1 MPLHCGNW
9 RFGGAQ
15 ERKGSVDNCII
26 RKRYEQ
32 VIFSV
37 ADKYKE
43 DDLTHIMY
51 LIYSGRCQYFR
62 YLRYPMNASSSKYLF
77 CARSAQGEKRIT
89 NLVDV
94 VRNRILMEQV
104 NSSEKGTTMKG
115 EAHIKVRLRFKQYH

>member
-1 MPLHCGNW
+1 LLDVPLHCGNW
-9 RFGGAQ
+9 HFGGAQ

-26 RKRYEQ
+26 RKKHEQ

-37 ADKYKE
+37 TDKSKE

-77 CARSAQGEKRIT
+77 CARSAQEKK
-89 NLVDV
+89 DY
-94 VRNRILMEQV
+94 
-104 NSSEKGTTMKG
+104 
-115 EAHIKVRLRFKQYH
+115 QYWMWRET